1 MSLRCIGLLIRSHES
16 QLSRVVLMMW
26 WCGFN
31 FSQDVD
37 QCQFKIEWSSMGVIW
52 LLKKSFA
59 SISLMFRCPS
69 SIPRITCPHHRVVAK
84 DMQPLRSTSSLH
96 LTRVQAKESSSQSWK
111 ARSWRFGSRYV
122 RPSRLAGQRLERRD
136 KNKER
141 WETDMENRWK

>member
-37 QCQFKIEWSSMGVIW
+37 QCQFKIEWSWMGVIW
-52 LLKKSFA
+52 LLKVFCFNFA
-59 SISLMFRCPS
+59 HVQMPQLNSKNHLSPPPCCRRGHAAITQHVLATFDSCS
-69 SIPRITCPHHRVVAK
+69 SQGIE
-84 DMQPLRSTSSLH
+84 QPVLESKILAFWIEIC
-96 LTRVQAKESSSQSWK
+96 QAKPLGWAAVGKE
-111 ARSWRFGSRYV
+111 G
-122 RPSRLAGQRLERRD
+122 